1 MDAEDVCNHP
11 ANVLNGER
19 TLTGFKGI
27 GIFSRPRKE
36 HLELMEKHGQP
47 QKADPLS

>member
-1 MDAEDVCNHP
+1 MDAEDVCIHP

-27 GIFSRPRKE
+27 GIFPRPGKNI
-36 HLELMEKHGQP
+36 LN
-47 QKADPLS
+47 